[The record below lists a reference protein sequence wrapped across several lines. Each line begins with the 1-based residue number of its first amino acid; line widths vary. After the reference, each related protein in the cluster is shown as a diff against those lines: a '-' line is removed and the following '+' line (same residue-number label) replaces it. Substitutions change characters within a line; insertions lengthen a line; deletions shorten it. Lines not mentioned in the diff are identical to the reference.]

1 MNHPMQTLEEAAVW
15 VASVTGVK
23 AQLVAAGW
31 SAPVAEQMVLEVV
44 RGANARAA
52 AGKPAGGRRA

>member
-1 MNHPMQTLEEAAVW
+1 MTDPMQTLEDTAVW

-44 RGANARAA
+44 REANARAA
-52 AGKPAGGRRA
+52 AARPAGGRRA